1 MSEGRVTIKKGW
13 ERAGIAGI
21 VENMTD
27 FPDEDLT
34 FAIHFVLSDN
44 DNVRSILSDFVL
56 AINKIV
62 FFFLIFGKSINL
74 LVAKTCPEKN
84 PSIIYN

>member
-1 MSEGRVTIKKGW
+1 MTTSEGRATIKKGW

-27 FPDEDLT
+27 SLMRTHFLT

-44 DNVRSILSDFVL
+44 DNVRPIGSI
-56 AINKIV
+56 AE
-62 FFFLIFGKSINL
+62 NL
-74 LVAKTCPEKN
+74 F
-84 PSIIYN
+84 PS